1 MITTPA
7 ESTTL
12 CTIGYDANREL
23 LQLEF
28 HNHATYQYF
37 HVPAEIHEG
46 LLQAPSKG
54 AYFNRFIREKFAY
67 SKIGT
72 APSL

>member
-1 MITTPA
+1 MITTPV

-12 CTIGYDANREL
+12 RTIGYDADREL

-28 HNHATYQYF
+28 HNGATYQYF
-37 HVPAEIHEG
+37 NVPSEIHQG
-46 LLQAPSKG
+46 LLQAASKG

-67 SKIGT
+67 SKTRT
-72 APSL
+72 ASS

>member
-1 MITTPA
+1 MITA
-7 ESTTL
+7 AVQSTTL
-12 CTIGYDANREL
+12 RIVGYDADRQL

-28 HNHATYQYF
+28 HNRTTYQYF

-54 AYFNRFIREKFAY
+54 TYFNRFIREKFAY
-67 SKIGT
+67 SKVRVV
-72 APSL
+72 SLP

>member
-1 MITTPA
+1 MITTPV

-12 CTIGYDANREL
+12 RTIGYDPDREL

-28 HNHATYQYF
+28 HNGATYQYF
-37 HVPAEIHEG
+37 NVPAEIHKG
-46 LLQAPSKG
+46 LLQAASKG

-67 SKIGT
+67 SKTRT
-72 APSL
+72 ASS

>member
-1 MITTPA
+1 VKFTVV

-12 CTIGYDANREL
+12 RTVAYDADREL

-28 HNHATYQYF
+28 HDGATYQYF
-37 HVPAEIHEG
+37 NVPVAIHEG

-54 AYFNRFIREKFAY
+54 TYFNRFIRQKYDYALVK
-67 SKIGT
+67 S
-72 APSL
+72 ASLS

>member
-1 MITTPA
+1 MVITTV
-7 ESTTL
+7 ESSTL
-12 CTIGYDANREL
+12 RTIGYDTDREL

-28 HNHATYQYF
+28 HNHTMYQYF

-54 AYFNRFIREKFAY
+54 AYFNRFIRKKFAY
-67 SKIGT
+67 SKIRT
-72 APSL
+72 ASSS

>member
-1 MITTPA
+1 MVITPV
-7 ESTTL
+7 ESITL
-12 CTIGYDANREL
+12 RTIGYDTDREL

-28 HNHATYQYF
+28 HNQTMYQYF

-67 SKIGT
+67 SKIRT
-72 APSL
+72 ASSS